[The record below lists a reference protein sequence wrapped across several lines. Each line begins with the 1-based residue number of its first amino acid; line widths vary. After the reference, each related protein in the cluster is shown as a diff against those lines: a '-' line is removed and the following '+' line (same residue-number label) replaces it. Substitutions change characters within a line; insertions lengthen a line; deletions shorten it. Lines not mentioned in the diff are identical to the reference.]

1 MLLYPS
7 IGRAHYRSG
16 MSEKY
21 AFSDRLRAAMQA
33 QGLPARPTVVERE
46 FNKRWPGQPVSPQ
59 AAWNWLNARA
69 MPSQDKLQVL
79 AEWLHVEPEVLRFGE
94 RVRHTVQ
101 EHRQRWGED
110 MNYAEREA
118 VDVFLRLP
126 DHERRLI
133 REVILALADKR
144 RPDTQDGN

>member
-1 MLLYPS
+1 MLLYLSERRP
-7 IGRAHYRSG
+7 HYRSG
-16 MSEKY
+16 MSEKH

-33 QGLPARPTVVERE
+33 LGLPVRPTVVERE

-69 MPSQDKLQVL
+69 VPSQDKLLVL

-101 EHRQRWGED
+101 EHRQRWGDD
-110 MNYAEREA
+110 MNYAERET
-118 VDVFLRLP
+118 VDLFLQLP

-133 REVILALADKR
+133 REVILALAGKR
-144 RPDTQDGN
+144 HAQGQP